1 MSIQKSAYQDS
12 DSDSESDV
20 SRVLSEASSVS
31 SYQLKRKDK
40 GTKNVVDRKD
50 VFQTQK
56 LEESFKMSKNYKK
69 YGTSDKVKK
78 ISKTVENK
86 RYHLRS
92 DNDETLD
99 SIEPVTGNSKKGN
112 RNPMKQQTERSVQMT
127 KKHREYSFEQKRSC
141 PKNKRNRPS
150 SPEETNKKQKIQID
164 DFFQNAS
171 ILPDGSDS
179 EGIRSTKPAYQTS
192 EETTNNDRRR
202 KDQENGKTAKRSV
215 RNTRNSSFKKKKA
228 EEEVRSVYNE
238 GYYTDNIN
246 SDSLHQESEYQD
258 ITDDDNN
265 QKNRKKKANKKDDWS
280 DKALEDFLET
290 LREQPVKEM
299 NDRRNKWIMFSKRLE
314 KKGTKK
320 NNDECRKQVFRIN
333 LLSDEK
339 GVWGMHTGGNP
350 EYAPSMIHKITLV
363 KLKIVII
370 VNHCY
375 LIYFQY
381 AKMMRI
387 FQKYTRQTGA
397 SGNISPMNKKI
408 IDVFSA
414 FKHVEADIVGSL
426 SGSRILNSG
435 NEITLTV
442 TVFCQFHI
450 WCSILCSTPCMSLLV
465 GHLFNNVTLQT
476 DYEVIY
482 FFLKHNIW
490 KLIFIEIH
498 KFKKNKMREEDED
511 DSNDQQSDAEAT
523 GNEGNVNNTL
533 FAFL

>member
-12 DSDSESDV
+12 DSDSDSDV

-31 SYQLKRKDK
+31 SYQLKKKDK

-50 VFQTQK
+50 VFHTQQ

-69 YGTSDKVKK
+69 YGTSDRVKE
-78 ISKTVENK
+78 IRKTVENK

-92 DNDETLD
+92 DNDETFD

-112 RNPMKQQTERSVQMT
+112 RNPIKQQTEKGVKFTNNQ
-127 KKHREYSFEQKRSC
+127 REFSFEQRRSY
-141 PKNKRNRPS
+141 PKNQRKRPP
-150 SPEETNKKQKIQID
+150 SPEETNKKKQKIEID

-179 EGIRSTKPAYQTS
+179 EGIRSTKPAYETS
-192 EETTNNDRRR
+192 EETANNDRKR
-202 KDQENGKTAKRSV
+202 KYQGNGKTAKRSG
-215 RNTRNSSFKKKKA
+215 RNTTNSSSKKKA

-246 SDSLHQESEYQD
+246 SDSLHQELEYQD
-258 ITDDDNN
+258 ITDDDSY
-265 QKNRKKKANKKDDWS
+265 QKNKKKKPNKKDDWS

-320 NNDECRKQVFRIN
+320 NNDECRKQVFTIN
-333 LLSDEK
+333 SLADVK
-339 GVWGMHTGGNP
+339 GLWAMDTEGNP
-350 EYAPSMIHKITLV
+350 ESAPAIKHEITIF

-370 VNHCY
+370 AKHCHSM
-375 LIYFQY
+375 YFQY

-414 FKHVEADIVGSL
+414 FKHVEADIVGSSSS
-426 SGSRILNSG
+426 SGILNSG
-435 NEITLTV
+435 TEITVTV
-442 TVFCQFHI
+442 TVFSQVHI
-450 WCSILCSTPCMSLLV
+450 WCSMLCSSPCMSVLV
-465 GHLFNNVTLQT
+465 GHVFS
-476 DYEVIY
+476 YEVMG
-482 FFLKHNIW
+482 F
-490 KLIFIEIH
+490 
-498 KFKKNKMREEDED
+498 
-511 DSNDQQSDAEAT
+511 S
-523 GNEGNVNNTL
+523 
-533 FAFL
+533 

>member
-12 DSDSESDV
+12 DSDSDSDV
-20 SRVLSEASSVS
+20 SRVSSEASSVS
-31 SYQLKRKDK
+31 SYQLKKKDK
-40 GTKNVVDRKD
+40 ATKKVVERKD
-50 VFQTQK
+50 VFHTQQ

-69 YGTSDKVKK
+69 YGTSDTVKK
-78 ISKTVENK
+78 IRKTVENK

-99 SIEPVTGNSKKGN
+99 SIEPVTGNSKKRN
-112 RNPMKQQTERSVQMT
+112 RNPIKQQTERGVKFTNNQ
-127 KKHREYSFEQKRSC
+127 REFSFEQRRSY
-141 PKNKRNRPS
+141 PKNQRKRPS
-150 SPEETNKKQKIQID
+150 SPEETNKKKHKIEID

-179 EGIRSTKPAYQTS
+179 EGIRSTKPAYETS
-192 EETTNNDRRR
+192 QETPNNDRKR
-202 KDQENGKTAKRSV
+202 KDQGNGKTAKRSG
-215 RNTRNSSFKKKKA
+215 RDTRNSSSKKKG

-258 ITDDDNN
+258 ITDDDNY
-265 QKNRKKKANKKDDWS
+265 QKNKKKKPNKKEDWS

-299 NDRRNKWIMFSKRLE
+299 NDRRNKWIMFSKRLQ

-320 NNDECRKQVFRIN
+320 NNDECRKQVFTIK
-333 LLSDEK
+333 LLGDVK
-339 GVWGMHTGGNP
+339 GVWGMHNGVNP
-350 EYAPSMIHKITLV
+350 QYAPAIIHKITLV

-414 FKHVEADIVGSL
+414 FKHVEADIVGSS
-426 SGSRILNSG
+426 SGSGILNSG
-435 NEITLTV
+435 NKITLTKLLLFV
-442 TVFCQFHI
+442 R
-450 WCSILCSTPCMSLLV
+450 STSGAQCCLPVHACL
-465 GHLFNNVTLQT
+465 
-476 DYEVIY
+476 Y
-482 FFLKHNIW
+482 
-490 KLIFIEIH
+490 
-498 KFKKNKMREEDED
+498 
-511 DSNDQQSDAEAT
+511 
-523 GNEGNVNNTL
+523 
-533 FAFL
+533 